1 MPSFLHPTLL
11 YVGLACVA
19 IPIIIHL
26 LTRQRRQPIPWAA
39 MRFII
44 EAYKRQ
50 RRRLTLEQL
59 LLLAARCLLV
69 ALIALAIARPLLST
83 TAAASRSARVVYI
96 LLDNSLASTLTNPDG
111 LSALDSH
118 KKSAV
123 DLLATLDPARGDR
136 AGLILLGAPV
146 DPAVVPASADLP
158 ALRRLIE
165 QATPTDSAADLDA
178 AFSHLSSALAAAPKD
193 SPPLTLSLHS
203 EFLAGSLDTQRKL
216 ASLSSPV
223 PVSLSIAPPRESA
236 VSNVF
241 ITGVEPLR
249 PLILAGAALGT
260 QADDQVRVHLR
271 RTGPATSQASTSLV
285 KLKLSAPGMNPAPDL
300 AGADAIAK
308 WAPGDRET
316 SVTIS
321 IPTASLA
328 DAGPSALIA
337 TIDRDSIAS
346 DNTFRRPVLAR
357 RAIQVA
363 LVTPPRL
370 ALAISIDRFEPA
382 DWLRLALSP
391 QPGDSSPIR
400 VVDIDPRAVAEPSAL
415 AGIDAVIA
423 PRPDLLDDRAWSRL
437 ADYAS
442 AGGLVIFATPPGTRA
457 HPWLDLLESRFSVR
471 IPGDR
476 EVSRPSEPLGLK
488 PDSSAALLS
497 LLSPELAELAK
508 PVRISERLR
517 LDTPTDPSLALLSL
531 SDNSPLLLIPAPPE
545 TSKDAASSARS
556 ITPSG
561 SSQSGPATQGPTT
574 PGALTPR
581 PLSRGNV
588 ILFTAAIDLSATDL
602 PARPLMLPLIQEL
615 VRQGVGNSSSSLAS
629 IAGSTFALPPA
640 AVTLAPVPA
649 DAGPQFAVSSS
660 PFAPRRAGLWRA
672 QDSRGS
678 VLSLLSVNPD
688 PRASDTNITT
698 RDQLRAYLAA
708 ALPSGT
714 PDTRVGFTDQP
725 APTSDPNNTD
735 PAKPASDPRS
745 PFPAWLLLAA
755 AACALLELTLARIFS
770 HARRLSPGLSASIAA
785 RNTARSNTNSTTRT
799 SSEEHQAA

>member
-11 YVGLACVA
+11 FVGLACVA

-50 RRRLTLEQL
+50 HRRLTLEQL

-69 ALIALAIARPLLST
+69 ALLALAIARPILSAST
-83 TAAASRSARVVYI
+83 AASRSARVVYI
-96 LLDNSLASTLTNPDG
+96 LLDNSLASTVANPEG
-111 LSALDSH
+111 QSALDAH
-118 KKSAV
+118 KKAAV

-136 AGLILLGAPV
+136 AGLVFLGAPV

-165 QATPTDSAADLDA
+165 QTIATDSPADLDA
-178 AFSHLSSALAAAPKD
+178 AFSRLASELSAAPKD
-193 SPPLTLSLHS
+193 SPPITLSLHS

-216 ASLSSPV
+216 ASLSSPA
-223 PVSLSIAPPRESA
+223 PVSLSIAPPRDA
-236 VSNVF
+236 AISNVF

-271 RTGPATSQASTSLV
+271 RTGPVTSQSSTSLV
-285 KLKLSAPGMNPAPDL
+285 KLKLSTPSADL
-300 AGADAIAK
+300 ATADAIAK
-308 WAPGDRET
+308 WSPGDRET

-321 IPTASLA
+321 IPTAALA
-328 DAGPSALIA
+328 DAGPSTLIA
-337 TIDRDSIAS
+337 TIDRDAIAS

-370 ALAISIDRFEPA
+370 TLAVSIDRFEPA

-400 VVDIDPRAVAEPSAL
+400 VADIDPRAVAEPSTL

-437 ADYAS
+437 ADYANS
-442 AGGLVIFATPPGTRA
+442 GGLVIFATPPGTRA
-457 HPWLDLLESRFSVR
+457 HPWLDLLETKFAVR
-471 IPGDR
+471 VAGER
-476 EVSRPSEPLGLK
+476 EVSRPPEALALK
-488 PDSSAALLS
+488 PETSATLLS

-508 PVRISERLR
+508 PVRVSERLR
-517 LDTPTDPSLALLSL
+517 LDAPTDPALSLLSL

-545 TSKDAASSARS
+545 TTKDAA
-556 ITPSG
+556 G
-561 SSQSGPATQGPTT
+561 ATRTT
-574 PGALTPR
+574 PGASTPR
-581 PLSRGNV
+581 PLTRGNV
-588 ILFTAAIDLSATDL
+588 LLFTAAIDLSATDL

-629 IAGSTFALPPA
+629 LAGSNFPLPPA
-640 AVTLAPVPA
+640 AVTLAPIPS
-649 DAGPQFAVSSS
+649 DAGPQIAVSSA
-660 PFAPRRAGLWRA
+660 PFAPRRAGLLRA
-672 QDSRGS
+672 QDSRGGA
-678 VLSLLSVNPD
+678 LALLAVNAD
-688 PRASDTNITT
+688 PRASDTNITD
-698 RDQLRAYLAA
+698 REQVRAYLAA
-708 ALPSGT
+708 ALPSAT
-714 PDTRVGFTDQP
+714 PDTQIAFTDQP
-725 APTSDPNNTD
+725 APPSDPAN
-735 PAKPASDPRS
+735 PSKPAPDPRS

-755 AACALLELTLARIFS
+755 AACAIIELTLARVFS

-785 RNTARSNTNSTTRT
+785 RNTARGTARTTT
-799 SSEEHQAA
+799 EEHKAA

>member
-1 MPSFLHPTLL
+1 MPSFFHPTLL
-11 YVGLACVA
+11 LVGLACVA

-69 ALIALAIARPLLST
+69 ALIALAIARPLLSSAT
-83 TAAASRSARVVYI
+83 AASRSARVVYI
-96 LLDNSLASTLTNPDG
+96 LLDNSLASTVTNPDG
-111 LSALDSH
+111 QSALDTH
-118 KKSAV
+118 KRSAV

-136 AGLILLGAPV
+136 AGLIFLGAPV

-165 QATPTDSAADLDA
+165 QTTATDSPADLDA
-178 AFSHLSSALAAAPKD
+178 AFSHLSSELSAAPKD
-193 SPPLTLSLHS
+193 SPPITLSLHS
-203 EFLAGSLDTQRKL
+203 EFLSGSLDTRRKL

-223 PVSLSIAPPRESA
+223 PVSLSIAPPRDAA
-236 VSNVF
+236 VSNAF
-241 ITGVEPLR
+241 ITGVDPLR

-271 RTGPATSQASTSLV
+271 RTGPVTSQSSTSLV
-285 KLKLSAPGMNPAPDL
+285 KLKLSTPTSDL
-300 AGADAIAK
+300 ASADAIAR
-308 WAPGDRET
+308 WSPGDRET
-316 SVTIS
+316 SVTVS
-321 IPTASLA
+321 IPTAALA
-328 DAGPSALIA
+328 DAGPSTLIA
-337 TIDRDSIAS
+337 TIDRDAIAS

-370 ALAISIDRFEPA
+370 SLAVSIDRFEPA

-400 VVDIDPRAVAEPSAL
+400 VVDIDPRAVAEPSTL

-437 ADYAS
+437 AEYAS
-442 AGGLVIFATPPGTRA
+442 SGGLVIFATPPGTRA
-457 HPWLDLLESRFSVR
+457 HPWLDQLETKFAVR
-471 IPGDR
+471 VAGDR
-476 EVSRPSEPLGLK
+476 EVSRPAESLTLK
-488 PDSSAALLS
+488 PETSAALLS

-508 PVRISERLR
+508 PVRVSERLR
-517 LDTPTDPSLALLSL
+517 LDTPADPTLALLSL
-531 SDNSPLLLIPAPPE
+531 SDNSPLLFIPAPPE
-545 TSKDAASSARS
+545 TTKETAGATRTAPGTAA
-556 ITPSG
+556 
-561 SSQSGPATQGPTT
+561 
-574 PGALTPR
+574 PR

-588 ILFTAAIDLSATDL
+588 LLFTAAIDLSATDL

-615 VRQGVGNSSSSLAS
+615 VRQGVGNSSTSLAS
-629 IAGSTFALPPA
+629 LAGSTFPLPPA
-640 AVTLAPVPA
+640 AVTLAPIPA
-649 DAGPQFAVSSS
+649 DAGPQIAISSA

-672 QDSRGS
+672 QDARGS
-678 VLSLLSVNPD
+678 ALSLLAVNAD

-698 RDQLRAYLAA
+698 REQVRAYLAA
-708 ALPSGT
+708 ALPTGT
-714 PDTRVGFTDQP
+714 PDTQIAFTDQP
-725 APTSDPNNTD
+725 APTSDPAN
-735 PAKPASDPRS
+735 PAKPAPDPRS

-755 AACALLELTLARIFS
+755 VACAIIELTLARVFS
-770 HARRLSPGLSASIAA
+770 HARRLSPGLSASIAV
-785 RNTARSNTNSTTRT
+785 RNTARATTRAST
-799 SSEEHQAA
+799 EEHQAA